1 MKKLARSFQR
11 GFFPTTVRVLALAL
25 AVMLSAGVASAQTQ
39 AYVTDQATG
48 AVLVYDAST
57 YAFVTSISVSPG
69 TPNRIAVTPDQAFAY
84 VTLSDTNQVAVI
96 DTATNA
102 LVTTVGV
109 GGNPQGL
116 AVTPDGAFVYVANS
130 ASSGA
135 LSVISTATNTVV
147 ATVFLASPAYGVAI
161 TPDGASVYATLPL
174 ADSVEV
180 IDTATN
186 SPVNTVPMLGPS
198 SHPAITPDGAFVY
211 VATVAVGLGPSDT
224 YVISTATNTIVAT
237 IAGPS
242 AFDVAITP
250 NGASAYVTPVTFGI
264 PVIDTATNTVSTTI
278 PFLAVAPAGIEIQPG
293 GAFAW
298 VAHGLTGSVDLFATA
313 TNTPATSIAT
323 GGQPVDIAF
332 VVKTP
337 AGPTSKEQCK
347 NGGWATFTNPTFMNQ
362 GQCIAYVN
370 QL

>member
-1 MKKLARSFQR
+1 MKNLVRSFPG
-11 GFFPTTVRVLALAL
+11 GFFSTTVRVLALAF
-25 AVMLSAGVASAQTQ
+25 AVMLSAGVATAQTQ
-39 AYVTDQATG
+39 AYITDQATQ

-57 YAFVTSISVSPG
+57 YASVTSVSVSPG

-84 VTLSDTNQVAVI
+84 VTLSDVDQVAVI
-96 DTATNA
+96 DTGANT
-102 LVTTVGV
+102 LVTTVPV
-109 GGNPQGL
+109 QDNPQGL
-116 AVTPDGAFVYVANS
+116 AVTPDGAFVYVANAGSS
-130 ASSGA
+130 AA

-147 ATVFLASPAYGVAI
+147 ATVFLGSPPFGVAI
-161 TPDGASVYATLPL
+161 TPDGARVYATVPS

-180 IDTATN
+180 VDTATN
-186 SPVNTVPMLGPS
+186 TSIDVIPIPGPA

-211 VATVAVGLGPSDT
+211 VPTVAVGLGPSDT
-224 YVISTATNTIVAT
+224 YVISTATNTAVAT

-264 PVIDTATNTVSTTI
+264 SVIDTATNTVSTTI

-298 VAHGLTGSVDLFATA
+298 VAHGLTGSVDLFVTA
-313 TNTPATSIAT
+313 TNTPATSVAT

-337 AGPTSKEQCK
+337 AGPTSKAQCK
-347 NGGWATFTNPTFMNQ
+347 NGGWATFTNPSFQNQ

-370 QL
+370 HL